1 MARRQW
7 TVLVVSEDDT
17 RVRQF
22 RLSRELARTVIGL
35 SLLALA
41 LVGSLGAGVVGRNLH
56 DHKLSELKHENALL
70 RGEVAKIKDRSAKLD
85 DVMSQLA
92 QQDRAYRLVA
102 GLDPLSDDVLKAG
115 VGGPGTE
122 TLSEDPLFHLDP
134 PIGATAFRTSDHVE
148 TLIRRARLLSTSWTE
163 AAAALKSERA
173 KLASTPSIAPVHGWL
188 TSTFS
193 RSRMHPILNIARP
206 HEGIDIAAP
215 VGTPIEAAAD
225 GVVSFAGRNHDY
237 GLMVEIDHGH
247 GYTTRYAHAS
257 RLLVKPGQ
265 HVQRGQRIAEV
276 GETGLAVG
284 PHLHY
289 EVLVKGR
296 HRNPRD
302 FIMLGNAIPE

>member
-1 MARRQW
+1 MARRHW
-7 TVLVVSEDDT
+7 TVLVLSEDDT

-22 RLSRELARTVIGL
+22 RLSRELLRTTIGL

-41 LVGSLGAGVVGRNLH
+41 LAGSLGAGLVGHNLH
-56 DHKLSELKHENALL
+56 DHQIRKLSHENALL
-70 RGEVAKIKDRSAKLD
+70 RSEVAKIQQRSAQLD
-85 DVMSQLA
+85 DVMNQLA

-102 GLDPLSDDVLKAG
+102 GLDPLSDDVLEAG

-122 TLSEDPLFHLDP
+122 TLSDDPLFHLDP
-134 PIGATAFRTSDHVE
+134 PVGTTTFRTSDDIE
-148 TLIRRARLLSTSWTE
+148 TLIRRAHLLSTSWTE
-163 AAAALKSERA
+163 AAQALKSEHA
-173 KLASTPSIAPVHGWL
+173 KLESTPSIAPVHGWL
-188 TSTFS
+188 TSPFS

-225 GVVSFAGRNHDY
+225 GVVSFAGRHHDF

-257 RLLVKPGQ
+257 RLLVKAGQ
-265 HVQRGQRIAEV
+265 HVKRGEKIAEV
-276 GETGLAVG
+276 GETGLAIG

-289 EVLVKGR
+289 EVLVNGR

-302 FIMLGNAIPE
+302 FILMGNAIPE